1 MKISSFKSAI
11 SALFLSL
18 VLVFAAVT
26 AGMSA
31 DVKFP
36 RGQVRIVT
44 PSGASHIF
52 AVEIAATMEA
62 RTQGLMNRTD
72 LGPNQGM
79 FFDFGQTRLVTMW
92 MRNTPLPLDM
102 IFITEDG
109 TVTHIAENTTPFSD
123 AIIESRGPV
132 RFVLE
137 VNAGRS
143 RALGIS
149 PGAKITVAEAK

>member
-1 MKISSFKSAI
+1 MTIALFKSAV

-18 VLVFAAVT
+18 VLIITTAT
-26 AGMSA
+26 AGYASE
-31 DVKFP
+31 VKFP

-92 MRNTPLPLDM
+92 MRNTPLSLDM
-102 IFITEDG
+102 IFIREDG
-109 TVTHIAENTTPFSD
+109 VISHIAENTTPFSD

-143 RALGIS
+143 RALGIT